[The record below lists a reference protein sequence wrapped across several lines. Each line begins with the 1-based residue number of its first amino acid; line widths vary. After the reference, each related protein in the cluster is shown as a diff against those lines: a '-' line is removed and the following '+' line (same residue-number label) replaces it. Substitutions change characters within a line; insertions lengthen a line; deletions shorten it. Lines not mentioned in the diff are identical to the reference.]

1 MWITTIGSGFK
12 IQYTD
17 FIFKF
22 IQSLMKTE
30 PRLIQASIFLQ
41 NLSQTVALWLALL
54 TGLGVMAIQYATWLN
69 GSGEGYSLFALSF
82 DQGSQF
88 NSHLTVSLL
97 LSVLSGLLVYQALM
111 NRIRTQ
117 QLKNKAKYLTTLFQ
131 KLPGTTYRFIM
142 DANDLRIEGVSSDIY
157 QQRIAEDSAR
167 LQTEKLAHVARL
179 NALGEMASGIAHEI
193 NQPLAAISL
202 FAQAGKR
209 LLACG
214 QYERVPEVFDKL
226 SQHAQRAGV
235 IIERIQSMAKPHNR
249 VKKLVGCYDLIT
261 EVAQLAQAE
270 ARFYDIKIELII
282 ARKLPM
288 VKIDILQIQQVILNL
303 LRNGMQAMSAINCR
317 NGNEIFLKA
326 KMNNRNEL
334 EIGVV
339 DSGDGISEQ
348 AGNSLFKA
356 FSTTKETGIGM
367 GLVISRA
374 IIEAH
379 NGLIKF
385 FNNKNGGATF
395 YFTLP
400 TTKRDS

>member
-1 MWITTIGSGFK
+1 
-12 IQYTD
+12 
-17 FIFKF
+17 
-22 IQSLMKTE
+22 MKTE
-30 PRLIQASIFLQ
+30 PRLIQASVFLQ
-41 NLSQTVALWLALL
+41 NLSQPVALWLAIL
-54 TGLGVMAIQYATWLN
+54 TGLGVMTIQYAAWMHGN
-69 GSGEGYSLFALSF
+69 GEGYSLFTLSF
-82 DQGSQF
+82 AQGSQF

-97 LSVLSGLLVYQALM
+97 LSILSGLFVYQALM
-111 NRIRTQ
+111 NRIKTE
-117 QLKNKAKYLTTLFQ
+117 QLKNKAKYLTTLLQ
-131 KLPGTTYRFIM
+131 KLSGTTYRFIM
-142 DANDLRIEGVSSDIY
+142 DANEVRIEGVSSDIY
-157 QQRIAEDSAR
+157 QQRIEDSAC

-214 QYERVPEVFDKL
+214 QYKRVPEVFDKL
-226 SQHAQRAGV
+226 SHHAQRAGS
-235 IIERIQSMAKPHNR
+235 IIERIQSMAKPHTQ
-249 VKKLVGCYDLIT
+249 VKKLVSCYDLIT

-288 VKIDILQIQQVILNL
+288 VTIDVLQIQQVILNL

-317 NGNEIFLKA
+317 KGNEIFLEA
-326 KMNNRNEL
+326 KINNRNEL
-334 EIGVV
+334 EIGVT

-385 FNNKNGGATF
+385 FNNKNGGASF

-400 TTKRDS
+400 TTK

>member
-1 MWITTIGSGFK
+1 
-12 IQYTD
+12 
-17 FIFKF
+17 
-22 IQSLMKTE
+22 MKTE
-30 PRLIQASIFLQ
+30 PRLIQPSVFLQ
-41 NLSQTVALWLALL
+41 NLSQPFALWLALL
-54 TGLGVMAIQYATWLN
+54 TGLGVMAIQYATWLHGN
-69 GSGEGYSLFALSF
+69 GEGYSLFTLNFA
-82 DQGSQF
+82 QGIQF
-88 NSHLTVSLL
+88 SSHLTVSLL
-97 LSVLSGLLVYQALM
+97 LSILSGLLVYQALM
-111 NRIRTQ
+111 NKIRTE

-131 KLPGTTYRFIM
+131 KLPGTTYCFIM
-142 DANDLRIEGVSSDIY
+142 DANEVRIEGVSSDIY
-157 QQRIAEDSAR
+157 QQRIEDSAR
-167 LQTEKLAHVARL
+167 LQTEQLAHVARL

-226 SQHAQRAGV
+226 SQHAQRAGG
-235 IIERIQSMAKPHNR
+235 IIERIQSMAKPHTR

-282 ARKLPM
+282 VRKLPM
-288 VKIDILQIQQVILNL
+288 ITIDVLQVQQVILNL

-348 AGNSLFKA
+348 AGKSLFKA